1 MFYYAINK
9 ASNSLK
15 LPPVKKLDLTKFVIS
30 IFMKI
35 CSIFIK
41 IESYEASRK
50 LVYNFLADALV
61 RPLTNLAFSNF
72 LQVKRIFMPIFIV
85 AAMKS
90 LSPRKFIR
98 KI

>member
-15 LPPVKKLDLTKFVIS
+15 LPSVKKLDLTKFVIS

-35 CSIFIK
+35 CSIFINRVF
-41 IESYEASRK
+41 EASRK

-61 RPLTNLAFSNF
+61 RPLTNLAF
-72 LQVKRIFMPIFIV
+72 V
-85 AAMKS
+85 
-90 LSPRKFIR
+90 
-98 KI
+98 

>member
-41 IESYEASRK
+41 IESYEIDIDK
-50 LVYNFLADALV
+50 LGFC
-61 RPLTNLAFSNF
+61 
-72 LQVKRIFMPIFIV
+72 QVKRIFHAYIHCS
-85 AAMKS
+85 K
-90 LSPRKFIR
+90 
-98 KI
+98 

>member
-61 RPLTNLAFSNF
+61 RPLTNLVKSNF
-72 LQVKRIFMPIFIV
+72 LTGKENFSCLY
-85 AAMKS
+85 S
-90 LSPRKFIR
+90 L
-98 KI
+98 

>member
-50 LVYNFLADALV
+50 LVYNFLADARKTTDKLGFC
-61 RPLTNLAFSNF
+61 L
-72 LQVKRIFMPIFIV
+72 IFY
-85 AAMKS
+85 
-90 LSPRKFIR
+90 R
-98 KI
+98 

>member
-61 RPLTNLAFSNF
+61 RPLTNLAC
-72 LQVKRIFMPIFIV
+72 LIFY
-85 AAMKS
+85 
-90 LSPRKFIR
+90 R
-98 KI
+98 

>member
-15 LPPVKKLDLTKFVIS
+15 LPPEKINLTKFVIS

-61 RPLTNLAFSNF
+61 RPLTNLAF
-72 LQVKRIFMPIFIV
+72 V
-85 AAMKS
+85 
-90 LSPRKFIR
+90 
-98 KI
+98 

>member
-50 LVYNFLADALV
+50 LVSNNFLADALV
-61 RPLTNLAFSNF
+61 RPLTNLAF
-72 LQVKRIFMPIFIV
+72 V
-85 AAMKS
+85 
-90 LSPRKFIR
+90 
-98 KI
+98 

>member
-50 LVYNFLADALV
+50 LDITFSQMLV
-61 RPLTNLAFSNF
+61 RPLTNLAF
-72 LQVKRIFMPIFIV
+72 V
-85 AAMKS
+85 
-90 LSPRKFIR
+90 
-98 KI
+98 